1 MPEFSIAI
9 CDDLESERISLAR
22 MVQSYVRAKE
32 LSVQLQLFS
41 SGESLLAAL
50 EGGQLIH
57 LLFLD
62 IYMPGLSGVETARRI
77 RSTGSELSIIFATTS
92 QDHGLDSFEV
102 RASDYLV
109 KPFEIVE
116 LLARVEAGIA
126 DVVERA
132 AEGQSPEEGPTQ
144 LGGSRMGHVVA
155 ARGGVQR
162 TEHLVDA
169 RRVGSREVEVFAD
182 VAADYHLGNEVQL
195 ACPAFHTV
203 ENGGDIGIVGRKA
216 EVDVTAQEV
225 NRETI
230 GQHGLQAVVSVQI
243 DGTGELRAFV
253 ERHRRRELDV
263 LLGHEGTV
271 GYIVLLDIG

>member
-1 MPEFSIAI
+1 MPSMATRARKRIFFIFLFIFKGLSNGIYKGHHCVRLQYIAVHI
-9 CDDLESERISLAR
+9 VVVVAARTVGERL
-22 MVQSYVRAKE
+22 VLFQYVEGFNPDFGRI
-32 LSVQLQLFS
+32 VLQ
-41 SGESLLAAL
+41 ELLA
-50 EGGQLIH
+50 Q
-57 LLFLD
+57 
-62 IYMPGLSGVETARRI
+62 R
-77 RSTGSELSIIFATTS
+77 
-92 QDHGLDSFEV
+92 EV
-102 RASDYLV
+102 PQEVVLR
-109 KPFEIVE
+109 
-116 LLARVEAGIA
+116 ARVEAGIA

-144 LGGSRMGHVVA
+144 LGGSRVGHVVA

-203 ENGGDIGIVGRKA
+203 ENGGYVGIVGRKA

-263 LLGHEGTV
+263 FLGHEGTV